1 MPEKKGVVAKVAE
14 LAENVSEF
22 KKFEQFKNE
31 LEKANVNLDR
41 LNEDLELLEQA
52 SPKVAE
58 KIKKLAL
65 SYIPVLDENGKFS
78 EDRIKDLQEEMEVAE
93 KKLDKWYTRWVRQGK
108 DWFSSHITEISA
120 AALAT
125 NALNKAMENTR
136 SATDHIV
143 QTVGDLNTGW
153 VGTIKETQKLGKAIS
168 DARVAA
174 AGYGVE
180 VSTLEEST
188 RRYYDLFQTT
198 SGIPETFKG
207 LAALS
212 RTFNAEFGDLF
223 TYVEKRQREFGK
235 TSEESTEE
243 LGRVLA
249 ASEDLNSSIDKM
261 NATGKTTAKILR
273 SDFYKVVKES
283 SEELSD
289 LSIDMGA
296 LASVQGKALEY
307 AKKLGLAMKD
317 SLDFAKNTA
326 KALKMPDIVK
336 FQTGEQLASEF
347 KKARDAGVDDQWLK
361 SFFGG
366 KAANAKEVLEM
377 YDQGRI
383 LSRDAF
389 MALSETAQGTESG
402 LKFSMKMMGDFLQ
415 KNSGGA
421 VDVAAA
427 MLTNIDDPM
436 QKMLVAK
443 ALLENKFGD
452 VEGIISNNAKEL
464 ALNEKE
470 RQVEADKNKAAAK
483 NALGKAEEGAKVTI
497 DAAKDSILG
506 YLADPVK
513 SLGASL
519 ALLAGQWGM
528 QKLLNRA
535 IIKQIGGAELATL
548 ELAAVTKGAFSKR
561 VGTDLLGDLAGTGVQ
576 ATSSTAEKAAGG
588 VAAAG
593 TATKVAGAASSEASS
608 VTAAT
613 KVGKGGFKELLKR
626 GLEAGKR
633 NKGKIG
639 AIAAATVL
647 VAGGISLLSGDDK
660 TEKAKKEKEKRDR
673 EDREEAFE
681 KGVESEAKKHEVA
694 KEVVKDELAKAQ
706 AEEARSPNWQFS
718 AGDMAMGALG
728 NMPIGMSAFKWGAQ
742 AKQTKHAIKTLEKSV
757 QMAKTTEE
765 AVKAAGHL
773 DDLKLALGN
782 GGMTG
787 GAVESATKLK
797 GIAKKLPLIG
807 VALSAADAAYSYHE
821 EGTRGLVK
829 SIAGTAG
836 GLAAGAATGAI
847 LGSVV
852 PGLGTIIGGVIG
864 AGVGVLGG
872 WLTENAAGEI
882 YDAVNKGTTL
892 AAAEVERRKSRLG
905 RNPFVNP
912 SNVKI
917 VHNAK
922 MALQE
927 TVKAEQDT
935 FFKQIEE
942 GAAEAGAKLKARPK
956 YIEDG
961 TGDMVLTIE
970 NPESLVAYY
979 RAQLKRL

>member
-180 VSTLEEST
+180 VSALEEST

-694 KEVVKDELAKAQ
+694 KEVVKEELNKARDEELK
-706 AEEARSPNWQFS
+706 EVSPNWQNNFGDMAVGAAISAPMAYSAVQARMAAKQAAKLADS
-718 AGDMAMGALG
+718 AGDIVKGTSGVLKATDDLASAGGALQ
-728 NMPIGMSAFKWGAQ
+728 GAGG
-742 AKQTKHAIKTLEKSV
+742 
-757 QMAKTTEE
+757 
-765 AVKAAGHL
+765 AVKAAS
-773 DDLKLALGN
+773 KLSKFAKRIPFIGAAI
-782 GGMTG
+782 GVVD
-787 GAVESATKLK
+787 GAV
-797 GIAKKLPLIG
+797 
-807 VALSAADAAYSYHE
+807 SYKT

-829 SIAGTAG
+829 SVAGTAG
-836 GLAAGAATGAI
+836 GLAAAGAGAAAGAAI
-847 LGSVV
+847 GSVV
-852 PGLGTIIGGVIG
+852 PVAGTIIGGIIG

-872 WLTENAAGEI
+872 WLAENAAGEI

-935 FFKQIEE
+935 FFRQIEE